1 MRSKLGGNRGGG
13 SRGGPD
19 IKVFWGSGQ
28 GFLGKFLGGPQEFGP
43 GPGPPPCPT
52 KFRPYCSGLPPKQQ
66 LGQFGH
72 QSQPIPPRLATSGCL
87 QVPIIPIPPRFA
99 KVNSISTPKSAYTAQ
114 VGHWW
119 PPSSANLFPYRA
131 GLPKHDPTST
141 PTYAYTAQV
150 GQNRW
155 PSPLP

>member
-1 MRSKLGGNRGGG
+1 MGVLGGRGVRMSNPFCRGGG
-13 SRGGPD
+13 GVH
-19 IKVFWGSGQ
+19 KE
-28 GFLGKFLGGPQEFGP
+28 GFLGRFP
-43 GPGPPPCPT
+43 GPLRIRTWAWTPPLSHQIS
-52 KFRPYCSGLPPKQQ
+52 PYRSGLPPKQQ
-66 LGQFGH
+66 LGQFGS
-72 QSQPIPPRLATSGCL
+72 QNQPIPPRLATSGCL